1 MSDRSKGRVIAI
13 CTSVQRGT
21 QKKEVPHAVFLKDF
35 GIEGDAHGGNWHRQ
49 VSLLSYEKIEEFNT
63 RGANVLP
70 GAFGENLVV
79 QGFDFQKIP
88 IGTRFQCGEVILE
101 LTQHGK
107 ECHSHCEIYK
117 RMGECIMPTQGTFAE
132 VLHAGTIA
140 KGDAMI
146 QLEERDERYTAAVVT
161 LSDSGAAGNREDKSG
176 PIIAEELEKNG
187 YRVVERVLLPD
198 RQRSIEQQ
206 LIRLADSREVNLII
220 TTGGTGFSP
229 TDCTPEATMAVA
241 ERNAPGIA
249 EAIRAYSMSITKRA
263 MLSREVSVIRGRTLI
278 INLPGSP
285 KAVTESMECFLDQ
298 LPHGLAILNGKA
310 GNCARTLED
319 KK

>member
-1 MSDRSKGRVIAI
+1 MNSETGIIEAI
-13 CTSVQRGT
+13 CISERRGI
-21 QKKEVPHAVFLKDF
+21 QKTEVEHAMFLENF

-49 VSLLSYEKIEEFNT
+49 VSLLCSEKIQEFNAK
-63 RGANVLP
+63 GAGVLP

-79 QGFDFQKIP
+79 RGYDFQQIP

-117 RMGECIMPTQGTFAE
+117 KMGECIMPAQGTFAE
-132 VLHAGTIA
+132 VIHGGRIS
-140 KGDAMI
+140 KGDCLTM
-146 QLEERDERYTAAVVT
+146 LEERDERYTVAVVT
-161 LSDSGAAGNREDKSG
+161 LSDSGAAGKREDLSG
-176 PIIAEELEKNG
+176 PIIAETMKKNG
-187 YRVVERVLLPD
+187 YRVVEQLLLPD
-198 RQRSIEQQ
+198 YQEKIKQQ

-229 TDCTPEATMAVA
+229 TDCTPEATLAVA
-241 ERNAPGIA
+241 DRHAPGIA
-249 EAIRAYSMSITKRA
+249 EAIRSYSMTITKRA
-263 MLSREVSVIRGRTLI
+263 MLSREVSVIRGKTLI

-298 LPHGLAILNGKA
+298 IPHGLDILTGKT
-310 GNCARTLED
+310 GNCAGSM
-319 KK
+319 K